1 MNDSTRILWPLTES
15 ALPAWLESQT
25 SQVAAWVRS
34 HGFKAEAYRVLT
46 LPDAEGRV
54 AGAILGLGA
63 LARAD
68 DLQLWH
74 AASLPRNLPPGRYSL
89 GVPLN
94 AKAAT
99 QFLLGW
105 LIGAYRMT
113 RYRSATQAEP
123 ATLVPPENADASY
136 AHAAAE
142 AVSYARDLI
151 NTPANDLGPEELAK
165 AASELAKRF
174 GGECQVITGEAL
186 RAKEYPLVYAVGAAS
201 PREPRLIDFRWGA
214 PDAPRV
220 TLVGK
225 GVCFDSGG
233 LDIKPASGM
242 ALMKKDMGGAACVLA
257 LAQLLMS
264 QSAPIRLRVLIP
276 AVENSVSGNALRP
289 GDVVRSR
296 KGLTVEVNNTDAEG
310 RLVLAD
316 ALTEADREKPALLV
330 DIATLTGAARVALG
344 PELPAAYSPDETLL
358 GELRAI
364 GTQEADPVWPM
375 PMWAPYADELSSP
388 IADLSNVSASSFAGS
403 VLAALFLKRFVTET
417 PAWLHLD
424 VYAWNP
430 KDRPGRPAGAEA
442 QCVRALYGLIRA
454 KFG

>member
-1 MNDSTRILWPLTES
+1 MICAMSHHAMG
-15 ALPAWLESQT
+15 ALT
-25 SQVAAWVRS
+25 SQSVPKGAVP
-34 HGFKAEAYRVLT
+34 K
-46 LPDAEGRV
+46 GRED
-54 AGAILGLGA
+54 GAFRKI
-63 LARAD
+63 RQQAD

-123 ATLVPPENADASY
+123 ATLVPPENADAAY

-276 AVENSVSGNALRP
+276 AVENIVSGNALRP